1 MGERREVD
9 DEDGSNAWLGGSQEN
24 NRTTTEKMANG
35 IAVGLDKGHQVT
47 KKERKAAP
55 ARRKGCLA
63 NRVKLVREIV
73 KEVAGM
79 APYEKR
85 IAELLRIGK
94 DKRALKYAK
103 NKLGTHIRAKRKR
116 DEVAEILRK
125 ARSKVKSAFFICLPG
140 RDGTLNR
147 TPFFE

>member
-1 MGERREVD
+1 MGIER
-9 DEDGSNAWLGGSQEN
+9 AII
-24 NRTTTEKMANG
+24 MATG
-35 IAVGLDKGHQVT
+35 IAVGLDKGHVVT
-47 KKERKAAP
+47 KKAKKASP
-55 ARRKGCLA
+55 SSRKGRLA

-116 DEVAEILRK
+116 EEVAEILRK
-125 ARSKVKSAFFICLPG
+125 ARK
-140 RDGTLNR
+140 
-147 TPFFE
+147 

>member
-1 MGERREVD
+1 
-9 DEDGSNAWLGGSQEN
+9 
-24 NRTTTEKMANG
+24 MANG

-55 ARRKGCLA
+55 ARRKGRLA

-103 NKLGTHIRAKRKR
+103 QKLGTHVRGKRKR
-116 DEVAEILRK
+116 EEVAEILRM
-125 ARSKVKSAFFICLPG
+125 ARK
-140 RDGTLNR
+140 
-147 TPFFE
+147 